1 MAAKQFRL
9 SHYAG
14 EVVYNVEGFLDK
26 NNDLLYRDLK
36 RAMSS
41 SENPIVREVFPE
53 SEVNTKKRPITAG
66 TQFKNS
72 LAKLMLTLQSKEPW
86 YVRCIKPNSNKM
98 ANFLDEQVV
107 RHQVKYLGLMENLRV
122 RRAGFAY
129 RRNYEAFL
137 HRYKCLCPQTW
148 PHFEGSAKQGVQT
161 LIQYLSYATDDY
173 RMGKTKLF
181 IRFPRTLFQTEDA
194 FQRKKHHLAAI
205 IQAQVKGY
213 QQRKKYQRMREA
225 VTLIASY
232 WRRHLAKQLL
242 ARRRVAAHVI
252 RTFIKGFITRNEP
265 ENDCN
270 RSVVIFIYNE
280 CFD

>member
-1 MAAKQFRL
+1 M
-9 SHYAG
+9 
-14 EVVYNVEGFLDK
+14 VYNIEGFLDK

-36 RAMSS
+36 KAMSS
-41 SENPIVREVFPE
+41 SKNPIIQKVFPE
-53 SEVNTKKRPITAG
+53 SEINNKKRPTTAG

-72 LAKLMLTLQSKEPW
+72 LAKLMTTLQSKEPW
-86 YVRCIKPNSNKM
+86 YVRCIKPNDHKM
-98 ANFLDEQVV
+98 ANNFDEQVV
-107 RHQVKYLGLMENLRV
+107 RHQVKYLGLIENLRV

-129 RRNYEAFL
+129 RRNYDVFL
-137 HRYKCLCPQTW
+137 NRYKSLCPKTW
-148 PHFEGSAKQGVQT
+148 PHFEGGAKQGVQV
-161 LIQYLSYATDDY
+161 LVNHLNFQADDY

-181 IRFPRTLFQTEDA
+181 IRFPRTLFETEDA
-194 FQRKKHHLAAI
+194 FQRKKHDLAAI

-213 QQRKKYQRMREA
+213 QQRNKYQKMRSA

-232 WRRHLAKQLL
+232 WRRHLAKKLL

-270 RSVVIFIYNE
+270 RSVFLSKMIYTKKR
-280 CFD
+280 

>member
-1 MAAKQFRL
+1 M

-26 NNDLLYRDLK
+26 NNDLFYRDLK

-41 SENPIVREVFPE
+41 SENPILREVFPE
-53 SEVNTKKRPITAG
+53 SEINTKKRPITAG

-72 LAKLMLTLQSKEPW
+72 LSKLMQTLQSKEPW
-86 YVRCIKPNSNKM
+86 YVRCIKPNNNKM
-98 ANFLDEQVV
+98 ANNFDEEVV

-137 HRYKCLCPQTW
+137 HRYKSLCPHTW
-148 PHFEGSAKQGVQT
+148 PHFVGTDKQGVQT
-161 LIQYLSYATDDY
+161 LIQYLSYAPDEY

-181 IRFPRTLFQTEDA
+181 IRFPRTLFETEDA
-194 FQRKKHHLAAI
+194 FQRKKHDLAAI

-213 QQRKKYQRMREA
+213 QQRKKYQKMREA

-242 ARRRVAAHVI
+242 ARRRVATHVI

-270 RSVVIFIYNE
+270 RSVISKIAI
-280 CFD
+280 